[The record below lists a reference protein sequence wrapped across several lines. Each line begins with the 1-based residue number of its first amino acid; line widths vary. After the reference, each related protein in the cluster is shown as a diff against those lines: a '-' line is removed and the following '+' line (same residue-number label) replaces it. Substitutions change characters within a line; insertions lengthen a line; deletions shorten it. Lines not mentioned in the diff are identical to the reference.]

1 MKKQKIETNNA
12 PAAIGPYS
20 QAVTMGNML
29 FCSGQIGADPK
40 TNLLVPGGI
49 EKQTKR
55 VFENIKGIL
64 TKAEIGF
71 DNVVKVNVYLQ
82 HMSDFAVMNEL
93 YKTYFN
99 EPFPARATVEV
110 AKLPK
115 SALIEI
121 DLIAY
126 LKNGNGCC
134 GGECGCGDH

>member
-1 MKKQKIETNNA
+1 MKKKIETDKA

-20 QAVTMGNML
+20 QAVIMGNTL
-29 FCSGQIGADPK
+29 FCSGQIGIDPK

-55 VFENIKGIL
+55 VFENIKEIL

-71 DNVVKVNVYLQ
+71 DHVAKVNVYLQ

-115 SALIEI
+115 EALIEI

-126 LKNGNGCC
+126 LKSDDGCC
-134 GGECGCGDH
+134 GGGECCGKS